1 MGKGVFAQF
10 LDPRGRTDR
19 RGLIILAAVLIG
31 VEILLLVAADR
42 LALSYNSLPAIAAK
56 ALLCWIAF
64 TGTSRRLHDLGV
76 SALWIFGALAA
87 VFVWATIAALVVLFS
102 LGVEAL
108 EPGAAGYL
116 IIFVATI
123 APLAAAA
130 LWLHF
135 APGEQVEN
143 RFGPA
148 PATLALPWHRPLAGP
163 ASGQAAGKVAS
174 QVAGQLN

>member
-1 MGKGVFAQF
+1 MARQVLAQF
-10 LDPRGRTDR
+10 FDPRGRTDR
-19 RGLIILAAVLIG
+19 RGLIVLAATLII
-31 VEILLLVAADR
+31 VELLLLFAANSLD
-42 LALSYNSLPAIAAK
+42 LSYNSLLAITVK
-56 ALLCWIAF
+56 AFLCWIAI
-64 TGTSRRLHDLGV
+64 TGTARRLHDMGN

-87 VFVWATIAALVVLFS
+87 VFVWATVAALVVLFT

-148 PATLALPWHRPLAGP
+148 PATLALPWQRSRAGTGSRSAVAPL
-163 ASGQAAGKVAS
+163 
-174 QVAGQLN
+174 N